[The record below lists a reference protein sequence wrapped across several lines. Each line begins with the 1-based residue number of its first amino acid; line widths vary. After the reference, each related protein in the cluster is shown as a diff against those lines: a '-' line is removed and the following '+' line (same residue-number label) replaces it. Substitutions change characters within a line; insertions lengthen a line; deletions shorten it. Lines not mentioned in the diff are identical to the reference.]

1 MIMGNKNQVAVC
13 KILQISNETGYLIM
27 VNTVNIGWIGTGV
40 MGSSMCGHLIKNG
53 FNAFVY
59 NRSISK
65 TESLVSMGA
74 KVCSS
79 PAQLASQSDIVFS
92 MVGFPKD
99 VESVILGKDG
109 ALSGAKA
116 GSVIVDMTT
125 SEPSQAERI
134 YIEAKNKNVGFLDAP
149 VSGGDVGAR
158 EATLSIMVGG
168 DQEIYDR
175 VLPLFKVMG
184 KNIALMGCAGKGQHT
199 KMSNQIVIAS
209 TMVGVVEG
217 LLYAYKAGLDQNKL
231 LDIIGQG
238 AAASF
243 SLNNLGRRI
252 INKNFDPGFFIKH
265 FLKDMG
271 IALQE
276 AGKMKLSLPGLAL
289 ANQFYVSASAI
300 GLENFGTQALYKVLE
315 NINNLKD

>member
-1 MIMGNKNQVAVC
+1 M
-13 KILQISNETGYLIM
+13 
-27 VNTVNIGWIGTGV
+27 NIGWIGTGV
-40 MGSSMCGHLIKNG
+40 MGNSMCGHLIKSG
-53 FNAFVY
+53 FNAFIF
-59 NRSISK
+59 NRTVAK
-65 TESLVSMGA
+65 TGSLASMGA

-79 PAQLASQSDIVFS
+79 PAQVASQSDIIFS
-92 MVGFPKD
+92 MVGYPED

-109 ALSGAKA
+109 ALSEAKP
-116 GSVIVDMTT
+116 GSIIVDMTT
-125 SEPSQAERI
+125 SKPSQAERI
-134 YIEAKNKNVGFLDAP
+134 YIAAKKKNVGFLDAP
-149 VSGGDVGAR
+149 VSGGDIGAK

-168 DQEIYDR
+168 NQEIYDK
-175 VLPLFKVMG
+175 VLPIFKIMG

-231 LDIIGQG
+231 LDVIGQG

-252 INKNFDPGFFIKH
+252 VNKNFDPGFFIKH
-265 FLKDMG
+265 FIKDMG
-271 IALQE
+271 IALEESQ
-276 AGKMKLSLPGLAL
+276 KMRLSLPGLAM
-289 ANQFYVSASAI
+289 ANQFYISASAI

-315 NINNLKD
+315 NINNINK